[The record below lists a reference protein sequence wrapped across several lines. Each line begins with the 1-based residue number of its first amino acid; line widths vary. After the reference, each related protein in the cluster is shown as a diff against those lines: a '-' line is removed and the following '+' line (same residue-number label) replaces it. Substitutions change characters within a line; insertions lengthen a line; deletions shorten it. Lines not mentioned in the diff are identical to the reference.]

1 MQTTYRLNTQELNMS
16 FLMSLKNIFD
26 DQEIEVSVKTLNDS
40 NLEKLNRKQ
49 VMLNW
54 VKQNRDNT
62 FIIDPNIDIRALIDQ
77 THNPEI

>member
-26 DQEIEVSVKTLNDS
+26 NQEIEVSVKTLKDL

-54 VKQNRDNT
+54 VKHNRDNT
-62 FIIDPNIDIRALIDQ
+62 ATIDPNIDIRALIDQ
-77 THNPEI
+77 THNPKI

>member
-26 DQEIEVSVKTLNDS
+26 NQEIEVSVKTLKDL

-54 VKQNRDNT
+54 VKHNRDNT
-62 FIIDPNIDIRALIDQ
+62 TIIDPNIDIRALIDQ
-77 THNPEI
+77 THNSEI